1 MDDIIKKIVDTLIKE
16 YHPDK
21 IILFG
26 SHAYGKPTEDSDV
39 DLLIIKEIDEKRR
52 IDRIVEVRRLV
63 HNSLKGIGIPFSP
76 IVLTKEELCKRLEM
90 GDDFIEEIT
99 TKGKVLYE
107 R

>member
-1 MDDIIKKIVDTLIKE
+1 MEEVIKKIVDLLIKK

-26 SHAYGKPTEDSDV
+26 SYAYGKPTEDSDI
-39 DLLIIKEIDEKRR
+39 DLLIIKAIDEKRR
-52 IDRIVEVRRLV
+52 IDRIVEVRKLV
-63 HNSLKGIGIPFSP
+63 HNSIKRIGIPFSP
-76 IVLTKEELCKRLEM
+76 IVLTKEEVDKRLEM

-107 R
+107 G

>member
-1 MDDIIKKIVDTLIKE
+1 MDEVIKKIVDILVKE

-26 SHAYGKPTEDSDV
+26 SYAYGKPTEDSDI
-39 DLLIIKEIDEKRR
+39 DLLIIKAIDEKRR

-63 HNSLKGIGIPFSP
+63 HNSIKRIGIPFSP
-76 IVLTKEELCKRLEM
+76 IVLTKEELYNRLEI

-99 TKGKVLYE
+99 NKGKVLYE
-107 R
+107 G